1 MAQKHEFK
9 VGLFIIVTT
18 LLIIASIGYVAY
30 RKGTFSKVYTY
41 TLSSNTAEN
50 LTEGMPVVFWGFTIG
65 QVSSMELTHK
75 GVLIHIK
82 IPERNNRVIRAN
94 SKFVLDK
101 PLLGSS
107 RIIVTTD
114 NLNDPPLSPKVFPEI
129 TVSNDINELIKRV
142 EPIAEKLDRIAG
154 SVATITANLADPK
167 GEVNR
172 ILKNVETV
180 TSHFA
185 KKESLL
191 EMAVGTK
198 ESVTSIQDILGNVRD
213 ITVRLDEILTQVH
226 ALAGKSDEQIY
237 GREGVFP
244 LVRNILRDLLA
255 KLAKIDTTL
264 DNINKVSG
272 EAVDSTKDLKLLR
285 NTLDETVAAIGVLI
299 SDIDRII
306 PLKAEKEIKLP

>member
-1 MAQKHEFK
+1 MALRNEVK
-9 VGLFIIVTT
+9 VGFFIIVTA

-30 RKGTFSKVYTY
+30 RKGAFSKVYTY

-50 LTEGMPVVFWGFTIG
+50 LTVGMPVVFWGFNIG
-65 QVSSMELTHK
+65 QVSSMELTQK
-75 GVLIHIK
+75 GVLIRIK

-129 TVSNDINELIKRV
+129 TVSNDINEIIKKV
-142 EPIAEKLDRIAG
+142 EPIAAKLDKIAD

-180 TSHFA
+180 TAHFA
-185 KKESLL
+185 EKESLL

-198 ESVTSIQDILGNVRD
+198 ESVRSIQDILGNVHGL
-213 ITVRLDEILTQVH
+213 TLRLDEILKQVN

-237 GREGVFP
+237 GRDGVFP
-244 LVRNILRDLLA
+244 LVRSILRDLLA
-255 KLAKIDTTL
+255 KLGKIDATL
-264 DNINKVSG
+264 DNVNKISV
-272 EAVDSTKDLKLLR
+272 EAVDSTKDLKHLR
-285 NTLDETVAAIGVLI
+285 NSLDDTVAAVRVLI
-299 SDIDRII
+299 DDLDRLI
-306 PLKAEKEIKLP
+306 PLKAETEIKLP